1 MNRVGDLNGIASV
14 KGNGSKR
21 THYNKFC
28 RTIATLVA
36 LVAVLLQGCVTQTTG
51 GFNVKRS
58 DADAL
63 RDYLQLATGYLEQN
77 DIANTKRHLANAAD
91 LDPDNSEIK
100 AIWGLVYSREGETKL
115 ADESFQRALQLD
127 PDNSKARNN
136 YAAYLFAQNRFEDA
150 YNELSRVVEDT
161 RYEARPQ
168 AFENLGLAALRLNR
182 LDVAET
188 VFGRALQL
196 NPNQLRSC
204 LELVVLNLAKNNVQQ
219 ARVYYRNYLTLLQL
233 YSIPHSARS
242 LWVGIQ
248 LEAALGNRGN
258 VETYGRQLE
267 ANFASALEIQ
277 LYKQL
282 LDKLK

>member
-1 MNRVGDLNGIASV
+1 MNLYLKI
-14 KGNGSKR
+14 
-21 THYNKFC
+21 
-28 RTIATLVA
+28 ILLLTL
-36 LVAVLLQGCVTQTTG
+36 LLQGCVTETTG

-77 DIANTKRHLANAAD
+77 DIANAKRHLANAAG
-91 LDPDNSEIK
+91 LDPDNSETH

-115 ADESFQRALQLD
+115 AEESFQRSLRLD
-127 PDNSKARNN
+127 PANSKARNN
-136 YAAYLFAQNRFEDA
+136 YAAFLFAQNRIDDA
-150 YNELSRVVEDT
+150 YDELSRVVEDT

-182 LDVAET
+182 LDAAET
-188 VFGRALQL
+188 AFGRALQL
-196 NPNQLRSC
+196 NPNQLRSS

-233 YSIPHSARS
+233 YNIPQSARS

-248 LEAALGNRGN
+248 LEATLGNRGN
-258 VETYGRQLE
+258 VEAYGRQLE
-267 ANFASALEIQ
+267 AGFASAPEIQ

-282 LDKLK
+282 LDTLK